1 MLINKCLISNNATY
15 VLCTLKENKETHITE
30 VRVFWW
36 SNYMQNGIYVKT
48 FNWIAIIIRK
58 INIFIKLEWKL
69 SSFEGDA

>member
-1 MLINKCLISNNATY
+1 MLINKCVISNNATY
-15 VLCTLKENKETHITE
+15 VLCTLKENKEAHLTD
-30 VRVFWW
+30 WW
-36 SNYMQNGIYVKT
+36 SNYMQNGIYVKI